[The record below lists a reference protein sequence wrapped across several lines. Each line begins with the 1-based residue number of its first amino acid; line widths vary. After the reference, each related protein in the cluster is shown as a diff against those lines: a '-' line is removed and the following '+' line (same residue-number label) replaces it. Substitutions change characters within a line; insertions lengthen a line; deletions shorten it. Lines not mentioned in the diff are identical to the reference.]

1 MNFPTLGLTG
11 GANVGKDVIAKM
23 LVEDGW
29 TRVAF
34 ADPVREM
41 ALAID
46 PLVPIEYSHTVRL
59 SQAVRDRGWEGA
71 KKIVEVRQLLQV
83 IGTDAVRDMLGKDTW
98 IDIAFDKIDRADS
111 PVVVT
116 DVRFENEAQ
125 ALREIG
131 GQICMITRPGAHC
144 ERDHRSESLTI
155 EPDFNIDNSGTLDD
169 LRDLVVHA
177 VTDILEA

>member
-1 MNFPTLGLTG
+1 MTG
-11 GANVGKDVIAKM
+11 GAHSGKDSVAKI
-23 LVEDGW
+23 LIDDGW

-59 SQAVRDRGWEGA
+59 SQVVKDRGWESS
-71 KKIVEVRQLLQV
+71 KKIVEVRRLLQV
-83 IGTDAVRDMLGKDTW
+83 IGTDAVRDMLGEDTW
-98 IDIAFDKIDRADS
+98 LDIAFDKIDKADS

-131 GQICMITRPGAHC
+131 GQICLITRPGAHC
-144 ERDHRSESLTI
+144 ERDHRSEILTF
-155 EPDFNIDNSGTLDD
+155 EPDFNIDNSGTLEA
-169 LRDLVVHA
+169 LRDLVIHA